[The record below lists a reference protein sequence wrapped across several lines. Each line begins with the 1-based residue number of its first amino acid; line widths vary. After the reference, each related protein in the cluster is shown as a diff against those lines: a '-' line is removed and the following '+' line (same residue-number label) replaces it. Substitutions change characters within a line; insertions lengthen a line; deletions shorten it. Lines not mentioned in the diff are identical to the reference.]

1 MENALNVMKDLVS
14 EFITEQENED
24 KLNNEIDILLDG
36 IDFSKPMD
44 GIDCS
49 QFEVSVTFVLFLFF
63 IIFYFL
69 TIEHCLIVL
78 KILFRQWKYKK
89 MYLSALQ
96 KKCQIQYQFYNLLHL
111 QKKRVYQLF
120 QFLM

>member
-44 GIDCS
+44 DIDCT
-49 QFEVSVTFVLFLFF
+49 QFEVSVTFVLFCFF

-78 KILFRQWKYKK
+78 KHFYLDNGSTRRCTCQHFKGNVKYNTN
-89 MYLSALQ
+89 STT
-96 KKCQIQYQFYNLLHL
+96 FYIYRRKEFTNCSS
-111 QKKRVYQLF
+111 F
-120 QFLM
+120 

>member
-1 MENALNVMKDLVS
+1 MGVDNMENALNVMKDLVS

-78 KILFRQWKYKK
+78 KIF
-89 MYLSALQ
+89 
-96 KKCQIQYQFYNLLHL
+96 I
-111 QKKRVYQLF
+111 
-120 QFLM
+120 

>member
-44 GIDCS
+44 DI
-49 QFEVSVTFVLFLFF
+49 EVSVTFVLFLFLLFF
-63 IIFYFL
+63 I
-69 TIEHCLIVL
+69 
-78 KILFRQWKYKK
+78 
-89 MYLSALQ
+89 S
-96 KKCQIQYQFYNLLHL
+96 
-111 QKKRVYQLF
+111 
-120 QFLM
+120 